1 MRMKKYIYKGL
12 QYAVMIEGGIIF
24 AVIISAL
31 PIIPLR
37 FIFRD
42 RTTETIV
49 FASLGFLVEL
59 ISLCLAF
66 LYERLASKKATLQQF
81 ALPLLIGF
89 PVQFLLALCNEFYM
103 YTGGVAVSE
112 IGILWQG
119 TTQQE
124 QVLSPDGVATWR
136 YLILFGIMTVFRV
149 ASVFL
154 GYHFGNKNIQKGE

>member
-1 MRMKKYIYKGL
+1 MKRYIYKGL
-12 QYAVMIEGGIIF
+12 QYAIMIEGGIIF

-31 PIIPLR
+31 PITPLR
-37 FIFRD
+37 FIVRD
-42 RTTETIV
+42 RTTEKII

-59 ISLCLAF
+59 ISLCLVF
-66 LYERLASKKATLQQF
+66 LYERLASKKATSKQF

-89 PVQFLLALCNEFYM
+89 PVQFLLAWWNGFYM

-112 IGILWQG
+112 TGMLWQG
-119 TTQQE
+119 ATQQE

-136 YLILFGIMTVFRV
+136 FLILFGVMTVFRV

-154 GYHFGNKNIQKGE
+154 GYHLGNKNIQKGE